1 MLGKLDKMQLQAY
14 ADEAF
19 SDKKGAPFTVLIN
32 PESYTI
38 KYRVDQSESQGQG
51 TSHPQLHFNNI
62 AAQDIHFDFVF
73 DSTGVVVE
81 PALINIGIVNPFAE
95 TANIIEQIETFKQ
108 LMFYYQ
114 SETHRPNFVA
124 IKWGTLL
131 FKGQMMTMDIDYK
144 LFKPD
149 GTPIRALARV
159 GHRSGPGSTRP
170 TNHYLNANGTANLR
184 SGCIFKGEDFPG
196 ITGRVTNTGEQY
208 EFDFRFMGQVRHK
221 DRGVVASKF
230 WSVRDDFVI

>member
-19 SDKKGAPFTVLIN
+19 SEKKGEPFTVLIN

-38 KYRVDQSESQGQG
+38 KYRVDQTESQGQG

-73 DSTGVVVE
+73 DSSGVVVE

-159 GHRSGPGSTRP
+159 DFKGSIEEDLRVALENSLSPDITHQRLFKADDRFDLVVAKIYKDP
-170 TNHYLNANGTANLR
+170 VYYIDVARANGL
-184 SGCIFKGEDFPG
+184 SGFRKIAKGTRLIFPPVEK
-196 ITGRVTNTGEQY
+196 
-208 EFDFRFMGQVRHK
+208 
-221 DRGVVASKF
+221 
-230 WSVRDDFVI
+230 